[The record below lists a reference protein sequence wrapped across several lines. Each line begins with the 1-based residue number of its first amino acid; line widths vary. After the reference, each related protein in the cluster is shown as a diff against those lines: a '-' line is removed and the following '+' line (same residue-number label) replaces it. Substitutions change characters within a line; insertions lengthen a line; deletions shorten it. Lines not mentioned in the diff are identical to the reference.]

1 MSGTRSLTTY
11 TEDHTSESRRLKVN
25 MRMLTVRK
33 RIDFAVL
40 GALAVDSAQAS
51 KGVLAV
57 DVHGAGSADTFTARA
72 TESERRVDLIF
83 DFDECIENLYSVKTN
98 VTVGHMNK
106 NTP

>member
-1 MSGTRSLTTY
+1 
-11 TEDHTSESRRLKVN
+11 
-25 MRMLTVRK
+25 VRK

-40 GALAVDSAQAS
+40 GALAVDSAEAS

-57 DVHGAGSADTFTARA
+57 DVHGAGSADTLAARA

-83 DFDECIENLYSVKTN
+83 DFDECIENLNSVKTN
-98 VTVGHMNK
+98 VTVGTHGK